1 MRRIG
6 LVTVGRS
13 DYGIYRP
20 LLQALNSDPDITLG
34 VYVSG
39 MHLSPEHGNTVEMVE
54 ADGWL
59 IADRIEMSLSGDTPQ
74 AISKSIGLGVA
85 GFGQAFS
92 RSKPD
97 LLVVLGDRY
106 ETLSAVIAA
115 MPFKIPVAHLHGGE
129 ATFGAFDE
137 GIRHSITKMSHIHFP
152 AAQEYAD
159 RIIQLGEEPWRVHN
173 VGALS
178 QDNIRMIPL
187 KSREELEE
195 MYGFDLSQA
204 PLLVTFHPVTLEYEK
219 AEEQCMALLDAL
231 HEACYP
237 VVFTL
242 ANADTNGRLLN
253 EMIQAYVMTHREA
266 HLVDNFG
273 IVNYMSM
280 LKQAR
285 AMVGNSS
292 SGIIEA
298 PGFGLPV
305 VNIGARQDG
314 RIRGINVIDVAPDKA
329 SILSGIEKA
338 CSAEFRSSIQG
349 APNPYGDGHTAE
361 RIVSILKSVELDDK
375 LIVKRF
381 HDLKS

>member
-20 LLQALNSDPDITLG
+20 LLQALDSDPDITVG
-34 VYVSG
+34 IYVSG

-59 IADRIEMSLSGDTPQ
+59 IADRIEMSLAGDSPQ
-74 AISKSIGLGVA
+74 AIAKSIGLGTA
-85 GFGQAFS
+85 GFGQAFA
-92 RSKPD
+92 RTRPD
-97 LLVVLGDRY
+97 ILVVLGDRY

-159 RIIQLGEEPWRVHN
+159 RIVQLGEEPWRVHN

-178 QDNIRMIPL
+178 QDNIRKIAL

-195 MYGFDLSQA
+195 KYGFNLSQP

-219 AEEQCMALLDAL
+219 AEEHCSALLDGL

-242 ANADTNGRLLN
+242 ANADTSGRLLN
-253 EMIQAYVMTHREA
+253 EMIQAYCMTHRDA
-266 HLVDNFG
+266 YLVDNFG

-280 LKQAR
+280 LKYAR

-305 VNIGARQDG
+305 VNIGTRQDG
-314 RIRGINVIDVAPDKA
+314 RIRGVNVIDVEPEKDAIVKAIQKACSPEFKA
-329 SILSGIEKA
+329 SI
-338 CSAEFRSSIQG
+338 QD
-349 APNPYGDGHTAE
+349 APNPYGDGHSAE
-361 RIVSILKSVELDDK
+361 KIVEILKSVELDDK
-375 LIVKRF
+375 LLVKRF
-381 HDLKS
+381 HDIKN